1 MLLPWQWGANFCI
14 GCRADTKT
22 VSGFRCH
29 QQAILNKLLHQFA
42 HEAVGKIMLAFFITE
57 PVYRELLSDI

>member
-1 MLLPWQWGANFCI
+1 MNF
-14 GCRADTKT
+14 
-22 VSGFRCH
+22 SGIIEMDEIP
-29 QQAILNKLLHQFA
+29 AILNKLLHQFA